1 MKIGGRLE
9 GGEAKDISSPIGCL
23 LSFVV
28 AGLLFVPLWAGVNFA
43 FGTALDGP
51 VGAFLM
57 ETPCQRLAHTTEPL
71 SRYSFGGGWK
81 RTAPS
86 VCHFP
91 SRTVHV
97 TQTDGFTG
105 REFVYLMTGL
115 VGYAVCFAGSL
126 VLTIYLV
133 RRGQRFVEARLA
145 GTRVRRTEPALPK
158 QSPSPKR
165 SRSRRRVRRTRP

>member
-1 MKIGGRLE
+1 MKVEGALE
-9 GGEAKDISSPIGCL
+9 GDEAKETFSPIGCL

-57 ETPCQRLAHTTEPL
+57 EAPCQRLAHTSEPL

-86 VCHFP
+86 VCHFQ

-126 VLTIYLV
+126 VLTVYLV
-133 RRGQRFVEARLA
+133 RGGQRFVETRL
-145 GTRVRRTEPALPK
+145 RTAKVQRSEPSSL
-158 QSPSPKR
+158 PKR
-165 SRSRRRVRRTRP
+165 SRAPRRSRRRRRSS